1 MQKKKIRLTN
11 KLVCKSLA
19 SFTKRLDG
27 ISNSNDALQILIEM
41 SDTQEYEEGD
51 IFDAVKILSIHFR
64 IEKESAVRV
73 KILFLFSDFAAVLAP
88 EGCFIIDEILNLL
101 KNETS
106 SKVVSQGLRSLH
118 CIGKL
123 TSETLPIAYCTKF
136 TDFAK
141 AKLSSPSHN
150 VQRHSILLIGAF
162 SSDKELLDLI
172 SKYTDSQDARVR
184 AQAISSIMSMGKR
197 SVELS
202 PSLYHR
208 AENSLKDDYECV
220 RKEALELICEIGNR
234 HPEQ

>member
-1 MQKKKIRLTN
+1 
-11 KLVCKSLA
+11 
-19 SFTKRLDG
+19 
-27 ISNSNDALQILIEM
+27 M

-51 IFDAVKILSIHFR
+51 IFDAIKILSIHFR

-73 KILFLFSDFAAVLAP
+73 KILFLFSDFASVLAP
-88 EGCFIIDEILNLL
+88 EGCFIIDEILNLI

-106 SKVVSQGLRSLH
+106 SKVISQGLRSLH

-141 AKLSSPSHN
+141 SKLSSPSHN

-162 SSDKELLDLI
+162 SSDKDLLNLI